1 MWQNQRFWA
10 FEKPS
15 VNPFPVSHTVA
26 LAAQVDLFLQLF
38 PDVDMILLIN
48 KYLTNVKSRND

>member
-10 FEKPS
+10 LEKPS

-26 LAAQVDLFLQLF
+26 LAAQVGLFLQRF
-38 PDVDMILLIN
+38 PNVDMILLIKN
-48 KYLTNVKSRND
+48 IYKNVKSRND